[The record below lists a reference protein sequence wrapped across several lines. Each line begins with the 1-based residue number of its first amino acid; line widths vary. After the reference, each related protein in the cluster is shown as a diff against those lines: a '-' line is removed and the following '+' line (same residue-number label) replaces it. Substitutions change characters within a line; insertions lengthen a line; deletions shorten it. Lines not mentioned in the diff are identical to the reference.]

1 MRIVYLNPCGNFGGA
16 ETSLRELLAGVR
28 AAEPSW
34 RLWMVLGE
42 DGPLAEA
49 ARALQV
55 QVIVKPFPAAL
66 RRIGDTSEGPLRT
79 LVSLAR
85 ALPGTARYALSLA
98 ALLRDLQ
105 PDVLHTNGL
114 KMHLL
119 GAWARPRRTPLVWH
133 IHDYVSARRFTSR
146 LLRAFRRACTVAI
159 ANSKSVARDLEAL
172 LLRIPIRPIYNAVDL
187 LRFSPSGSQLDLD
200 SLAALPPAGPGIIR
214 IGLVATFA
222 KWKGQEVFLEAMAR
236 LRNRAAVRGYII
248 GGPIYQTAG
257 SQWMKSELQRK
268 VEDLGLRDMVG
279 FTGFV
284 DDVPAAMRSLDIVVH
299 ASTQPEPF
307 GMVIV
312 EAMASSKPVVASQS
326 GGATELFIDGVNA
339 LGHRPGDTAMLAE
352 RIQLLVDDAGLRAR
366 LGQAGRESAERNF
379 PARRLAQE
387 LGDLYREISS
397 EAGSAHRTAAMMAGA
412 EKA

>member
-1 MRIVYLNPCGNFGGA
+1 MRIVYLNPCGNLGGA
-16 ETSLRELLAGVR
+16 EASLREILASVR
-28 AAEPSW
+28 AAEPGWQLS
-34 RLWMVLGE
+34 LVLGE
-42 DGPLAEA
+42 DGPLADA

-66 RRIGDTSEGPLRT
+66 RRIGDTSESLLRT
-79 LVSLAR
+79 LVWLAR
-85 ALPGTARYALSLA
+85 ALPGTARYAWRLA

-119 GAWARPRRTPLVWH
+119 GAWVRPRRTPLVWH

-146 LLRAFRRACTVAI
+146 FLRAFRSACTVAV
-159 ANSKSVARDLEAL
+159 ANSKSVARDLKAL
-172 LLRIPIRPIYNAVDL
+172 LPRTPIRPIYNAVDL

-200 SLAALPPAGPGIIR
+200 RLAALPPASPGTIR

-257 SQWMKSELQRK
+257 SQWTRPELQRK
-268 VEDLGLRDMVG
+268 AEDLGLRDMLG

-284 DDVPAAMRSLDIVVH
+284 EDTAAAMRSLDIVVH

-307 GMVIV
+307 GMVII
-312 EAMASSKPVVASQS
+312 EAMASGKPVVASQS
-326 GGATELFIDGVNA
+326 GGATELFMDGVNA
-339 LGHRPGDTAMLAE
+339 VGHRPGDVAMLVE
-352 RIQLLVDDAGLRAR
+352 RIQLLVGDAALRAR
-366 LGQAGRESAERNF
+366 LGRAGRESAEQNF
-379 PARRLAQE
+379 AAKRLAQE
-387 LGDLYREISS
+387 LGALYREISS
-397 EAGSAHRTAAMMAGA
+397 EAGSAHRTAAIMAGA